1 MTTNKVALEDVPLF
15 IILQSSLV
23 SHNILLEKLKNS
35 GIKDI
40 TLDWFTSYLADR
52 RQYTEIGGQ
61 KSDSRHID
69 ISVLQGSILGPILFL
84 CFINNEIQL

>member
-1 MTTNKVALEDVPLF
+1 MFDT
-15 IILQSSLV
+15 V
-23 SHNILLEKLKNS
+23 SHNIVLEKLKNL